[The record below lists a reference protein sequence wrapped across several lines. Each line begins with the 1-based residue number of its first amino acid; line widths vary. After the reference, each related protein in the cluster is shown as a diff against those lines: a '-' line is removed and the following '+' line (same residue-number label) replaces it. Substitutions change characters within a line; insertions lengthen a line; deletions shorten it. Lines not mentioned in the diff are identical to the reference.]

1 MKKYL
6 SYDEALRKMQS
17 YCAYQERCHKEVK
30 DKLIDLGIYGDD
42 LDNIIVDLI
51 EQKFLDEQRFAD
63 LFIGSKFRQKRWG
76 KVKIMQAIKVK
87 GVSAYCIKRGF
98 KNEITDE
105 AYRETLYDVIK
116 KKDKLTA
123 AKNHW
128 ELKQKLAK
136 YAMGRGFESWL
147 VWEILEN
154 YLQDKNKEEL

>member
-6 SYDEALRKMQS
+6 SYDEALRKMQA

-30 DKLIDLGIYGDD
+30 EKLIALGIYGDD

-51 EQKFLDEQRFAD
+51 EQKFLDEQRFAN

-76 KVKIMQAIKVK
+76 KIKIMQAIKAK
-87 GVSAYCIKRGF
+87 GVSAYCIKKGF

-105 AYRETLYDVIK
+105 AYQAALYEVIE
-116 KKDKLTA
+116 KKDKLIA
-123 AKNHW
+123 AKNLW

-136 YAMGRGFESWL
+136 YAINRGFESWL
-147 VWEILEN
+147 VWEVLEN
-154 YLQDKNKEEL
+154 YLQDNHKH